1 MKHPLQPL
9 VEKTPELRDA
19 GERCS
24 VAAGSASQMRH
35 RQMEVAMTYDLM
47 SRMSELQQAE
57 RIARHYLSHAAS
69 AQHLLKITELVRYG
83 GELTDD
89 TKAAIKYLA
98 DQIRN
103 NHAHDLGIELSWP
116 NHRIGQAEK

>member
-1 MKHPLQPL
+1 MNNSPITTND
-9 VEKTPELRDA
+9 TPA
-19 GERCS
+19 GQS
-24 VAAGSASQMRH
+24 PALGLSSGSASQARH
-35 RQMEVAMTYDLM
+35 RQMEVAMAFDLM
-47 SRMSELQQAE
+47 SRLSELQQAE

-116 NHRIGQAEK
+116 NTELTGAKRPV